1 MPRASEVIEP
11 PASAGATPA
20 EPDIGATPAE
30 PDAGALHRAAARWL
44 AANGR
49 ILPWRGVRDPY
60 AVLVSEVMLQQTQA
74 ERVIP
79 KYEAFMAAFPTLRGL
94 AAAEPAAVIR
104 QWAGMGYNRRA
115 VHLSALARRV
125 VTERGGR
132 LPETAAELRELPGV
146 GPYTAAAV
154 ACFAFGERVAA
165 LDTNVIR
172 VLSRVAYGV
181 NAPARADVAPLADA
195 LLPSDDSTITPAD
208 WHQALMDVGATVC
221 GARRPD
227 CPRCPFRGQCAAAP
241 FLQPPGNAALA
252 RASIPYAPRQSKFHG
267 SARYFRGRIV
277 DFLRAQPGGS
287 ATEQEIEAAIRAA
300 ESASGAPSPRTAREL
315 IAALERDGLA
325 QREGSRVRLP

>member
-1 MPRASEVIEP
+1 M
-11 PASAGATPA
+11 
-20 EPDIGATPAE
+20 
-30 PDAGALHRAAARWL
+30 DAAALHRAAARWL
-44 AANGR
+44 DGNGR
-49 ILPWRGVRDPY
+49 ALPWRGVRDPY

-79 KYEAFMAAFPTLRGL
+79 KYEAFMAAFPTLRDL
-94 AAAEPAAVIR
+94 AAAEPADVIR

-125 VTERGGR
+125 VESCGGR
-132 LPETAAELRELPGV
+132 LPETAAELRKLPGV

-165 LDTNVIR
+165 LDTNVHR
-172 VLSRVAYGV
+172 VVSRVVHGV
-181 NAPARADVAPLADA
+181 NAPARADVEPLADA
-195 LLPSDDSTITPAD
+195 LLPPDDSIITPAD

-221 GARRPD
+221 LARRPD
-227 CPRCPFRGQCAAAP
+227 CPRCPFRDQCAAAP
-241 FLQPPGNAALA
+241 LLQPPGNAALA

-277 DFLRAQPGGS
+277 DFLRAQPDGS
-287 ATEQEIEAAIRAA
+287 ATEEEIEAAMRAA
-300 ESASGAPSPRTAREL
+300 EAASGAPSPRPAREL

-325 QREGSRVRLP
+325 RREGSRVRLP

>member
-1 MPRASEVIEP
+1 MPRASEVPKP
-11 PASAGATPA
+11 PSPA
-20 EPDIGATPAE
+20 VAPLAE
-30 PDAGALHRAAARWL
+30 IDAGALHRAAARWL

-49 ILPWRGVRDPY
+49 ALPWRGVRDPY

-79 KYEAFMAAFPTLRGL
+79 KYKAFMAAFPTLRDL
-94 AAAEPAAVIR
+94 AAAEPADVIR

-125 VTERGGR
+125 VEACGGR
-132 LPETAAELRELPGV
+132 LPETAAELRKLPGV

-165 LDTNVIR
+165 LDTNVHR
-172 VLSRVAYGV
+172 VINRVVHGV
-181 NAPARADVAPLADA
+181 HAPARADVEPLADA
-195 LLPSDDSTITPAD
+195 LLPPDDAVITPAD

-221 GARRPD
+221 LARRPD
-227 CPRCPFRGQCAAAP
+227 CPRCPCRDQCAAAS

-287 ATEQEIEAAIRAA
+287 ATEEEIEAAVRAA
-300 ESASGAPSPRTAREL
+300 EAASGAPSPRSAREL
-315 IAALERDGLA
+315 IEALERDGLA
-325 QREGSRVRLP
+325 RRERGRVRLP